1 MRNYFTFGDYDSR
14 DFGVFITRDGV
25 YNAPR
30 RVYRQ
35 IQVPG
40 RNGDLMFDEGRFE
53 NIDVT
58 YPCLIYAGFNAN
70 IEGLRNALLSQKGYV
85 RITDSYHPDEY
96 RLGCYSEEFSVV
108 PKVLGDG
115 GTFEITFNCKPQR
128 FLKSGEESITYPPG
142 GANSP
147 NLIPYP
153 YCQTTRTVS
162 GVTFTDNGD
171 GTITVNGTNTGSS
184 TAEFVMTATAQ
195 NIVIPAG
202 SYFISGCTGGS
213 STTYLIQWNPTGGT
227 TVNNYD
233 GSRAVDLSTDTVMRV
248 SIKVIS
254 GATVN
259 NVTFKPML
267 RLASDTDS
275 KWYPYWDGTKQI
287 YNPTLFASKPLIR
300 VTFDEVA
307 ELIEPPYYYEFPYN
321 LAGVTFSDG
330 GDGYIEINGTTT
342 TGFSFLCKNR
352 MPAPPEGT
360 YHLSGCPEGGSSS
373 SYSQYV
379 VLLNNNT
386 SIKTVY
392 DYGDGADLEI
402 SSVQTGS
409 SYTLSVYIRAESA
422 GMTFEHFRIKPSLVP
437 VSAANCRVY
446 VGENLITLKN
456 DYPYI
461 DVDSEIQDC
470 YYGNV
475 NANSN
480 VILQNNDFP
489 VLEPGVTGIT
499 LGAGIESIEVTPR
512 WFRL

>member
-25 YNAPR
+25 YNAPK

-40 RNGDLMFDEGRFE
+40 RNGDLMLDEGRFE

-70 IEGLRNALLSQKGYV
+70 IEGLRNALLSQNGYV
-85 RITDSYHPDEY
+85 RITDSYHHDEY
-96 RLGCYSEEFSVV
+96 RLGCFSEEFSVV

-115 GTFEITFNCKPQR
+115 GTFDITFNCKPQR
-128 FLKSGEESITYPPG
+128 FLLSGEESITYPPG

-153 YCQTTRTVS
+153 YYLDTRTIN

-184 TAEFVMTATAQ
+184 TAEFLIAASSQ
-195 NIVIPAG
+195 NIIIPSG
-202 SYFISGCTGGS
+202 SYLLSGCTGGS
-213 STTYLIQWNPTGGT
+213 ATTYLLQWNPAGVT
-227 TVNNYD
+227 TINNYN
-233 GSRAVDLSTDTVMRV
+233 GSSNVNLSSDIAMRLEV
-248 SIKVIS
+248 KVIA

-300 VTFDEVA
+300 VTGTGTVGIGDNTITVA
-307 ELIEPPYYYEFPYN
+307 
-321 LAGVTFSDG
+321 S
-330 GDGYIEINGTTT
+330 GY
-342 TGFSFLCKNR
+342 
-352 MPAPPEGT
+352 T
-360 YHLSGCPEGGSSS
+360 Y
-373 SYSQYV
+373 V
-379 VLLNNNT
+379 D
-386 SIKTVY
+386 I
-392 DYGDGADLEI
+392 
-402 SSVQTGS
+402 
-409 SYTLSVYIRAESA
+409 
-422 GMTFEHFRIKPSLVP
+422 
-437 VSAANCRVY
+437 
-446 VGENLITLKN
+446 
-456 DYPYI
+456 
-461 DVDSEIQDC
+461 DSEIQDC
-470 YYGNV
+470 YCGTQ
-475 NANSN
+475 NANSLVTFSN
-480 VILQNNDFP
+480 RKFPELQPGINGIS
-489 VLEPGVTGIT
+489 LGTGVTSVQI
-499 LGAGIESIEVTPR
+499 TPR